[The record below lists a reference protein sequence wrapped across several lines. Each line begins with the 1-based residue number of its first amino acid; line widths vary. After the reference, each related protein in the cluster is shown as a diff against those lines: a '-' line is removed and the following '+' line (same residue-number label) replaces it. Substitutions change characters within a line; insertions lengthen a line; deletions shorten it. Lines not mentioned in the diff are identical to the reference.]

1 MYAAHLL
8 RGIIRRL
15 QKYYKLDKAK
25 IHFGMRVAGRIIAC
39 ENLETLVYFLKMVK
53 EMLITENITPS
64 ITKPINEIK
73 EENLS
78 TFDSIEK
85 VLGPIEEEAFF
96 QNNIEEEENVLENQA
111 AKVKNKGKNPWTE
124 FWKQRLALDTAGTD
138 IKSERG
144 YNKYFMP
151 DFFAYLNKS
160 LLPQI
165 PYWSNIYLL
174 LFKRILKRST
184 TC

>member
-25 IHFGMRVAGRIIAC
+25 IHLGMRVAGRIIAC
-39 ENLETLVYFLKMVK
+39 ENLETVYFLKMVK
-53 EMLITENITPS
+53 EMLTTENITPS
-64 ITKPINEIK
+64 ITKPMNEIE

-111 AKVKNKGKNPWTE
+111 AIVRNKGKNPWTE
-124 FWKQRLALDTAGTD
+124 FWKQTRFRYRRHRH
-138 IKSERG
+138 KE
-144 YNKYFMP
+144 
-151 DFFAYLNKS
+151 
-160 LLPQI
+160 
-165 PYWSNIYLL
+165 
-174 LFKRILKRST
+174 
-184 TC
+184 